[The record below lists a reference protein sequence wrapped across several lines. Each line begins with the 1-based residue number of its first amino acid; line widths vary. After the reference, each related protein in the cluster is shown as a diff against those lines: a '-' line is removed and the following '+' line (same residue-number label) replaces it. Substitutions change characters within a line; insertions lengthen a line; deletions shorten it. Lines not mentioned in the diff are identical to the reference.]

1 MWWRIVHGL
10 VSLDVAYCVIHKI
23 SRIGLNVKF
32 IHWLSSYLTNRKQ
45 RVVIGGKF
53 SKIMTLLAG
62 VPQGS
67 ILGPLLFLLF
77 INDLEVSLE
86 SDVNLFADDTIL
98 INVYNNVMLAETTL
112 NSDLSKIQ
120 NWAAKWQ
127 VEFNPVKTVFM
138 NFSLKK
144 INPNWI

>member
-1 MWWRIVHGL
+1 
-10 VSLDVAYCVIHKI
+10 
-23 SRIGLNVKF
+23 
-32 IHWLSSYLTNRKQ
+32 
-45 RVVIGGKF
+45 
-53 SKIMTLLAG
+53 MTLLAG

-98 INVYNNVMLAETTL
+98 INVYNNVLLAETTL

-120 NWAAKWQ
+120 KLG
-127 VEFNPVKTVFM
+127 
-138 NFSLKK
+138 S
-144 INPNWI
+144 